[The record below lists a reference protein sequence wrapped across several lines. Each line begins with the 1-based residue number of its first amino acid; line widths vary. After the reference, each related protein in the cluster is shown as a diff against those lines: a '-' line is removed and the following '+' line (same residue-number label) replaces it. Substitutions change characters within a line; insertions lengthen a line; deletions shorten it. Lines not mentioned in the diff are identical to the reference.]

1 MKRCIFE
8 YTTGNKSSIK
18 KEDGKKFIE
27 EIFIATEIENE
38 IENAIKSSNCK
49 IKTSKVK
56 YSTSLISGITRM
68 YEVI

>member
-49 IKTSKVK
+49 IKTSTVN
-56 YSTSLISGITRM
+56 STSLISGITRM

>member
-1 MKRCIFE
+1 MNTPQETNHPSKKRM
-8 YTTGNKSSIK
+8 G
-18 KEDGKKFIE
+18 KFIE

-68 YEVI
+68 YEVIVF